1 MDIFIYFS
9 ADPNIERDFVEERL
23 EEILEGKGEVT
34 GGGAGI
40 DGANIDIELEKGSGN
55 EETIEAIE
63 TELIRLK
70 MPDDTYLVIDGEKHK
85 LY

>member
-9 ADPNIERDFVEERL
+9 ADSDVERDFVEERL

-34 GGGAGI
+34 GGGTGI

-55 EETIEAIE
+55 D
-63 TELIRLK
+63 LK
-70 MPDDTYLVIDGEKHK
+70 NVP
-85 LY
+85 